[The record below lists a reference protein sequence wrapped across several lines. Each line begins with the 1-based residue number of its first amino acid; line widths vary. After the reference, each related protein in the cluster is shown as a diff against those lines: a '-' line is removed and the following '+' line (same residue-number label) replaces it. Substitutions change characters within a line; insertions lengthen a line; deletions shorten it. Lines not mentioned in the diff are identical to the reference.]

1 MTGDVVGMETTRR
14 NGSSRKCT
22 HCKEREG
29 GRGTIAAWV
38 ELSSSFLV
46 VASEKRV
53 VARAK
58 LQPSPDLRASLL
70 WLLPL
75 CLMMPHGV
83 EEQLMSEST
92 TKSTL
97 LGY

>member
-1 MTGDVVGMETTRR
+1 M
-14 NGSSRKCT
+14 
-22 HCKEREG
+22 
-29 GRGTIAAWV
+29 AAWV

-70 WLLPL
+70 WLPL
-75 CLMMPHGV
+75 CLKMPHGGV
-83 EEQLMSEST
+83 KGQLMSDNT
-92 TKSTL
+92 MQFTL
-97 LGY
+97 LSY

>member
-1 MTGDVVGMETTRR
+1 MAAVVMYNSTKR
-14 NGSSRKCT
+14 
-22 HCKEREG
+22 ERVTIG
-29 GRGTIAAWV
+29 GRAVRV

-70 WLLPL
+70 WLPL
-75 CLMMPHGV
+75 CLKMPHGEV
-83 EEQLMSEST
+83 TEQLMFDNT
-92 TKSTL
+92 IKFTL
-97 LGY
+97 LSY

>member
-1 MTGDVVGMETTRR
+1 M
-14 NGSSRKCT
+14 
-22 HCKEREG
+22 
-29 GRGTIAAWV
+29 AAWV

-70 WLLPL
+70 WLPL
-75 CLMMPHGV
+75 CLKMPHGV
-83 EEQLMSEST
+83 TEQLMFDNT
-92 TKSTL
+92 IKFTL
-97 LGY
+97 LSY